1 MWGNIMVS
9 LDVKQLRFKSDFVER
24 VKSLIETYNTSNQT
38 IDTDEIDE
46 LYEYTLDNVGADE

>member
-1 MWGNIMVS
+1 MVS

-38 IDTDEIDE
+38 IDTDEINE
-46 LYEYTLDNVGADE
+46 LYEYTLENVGADE